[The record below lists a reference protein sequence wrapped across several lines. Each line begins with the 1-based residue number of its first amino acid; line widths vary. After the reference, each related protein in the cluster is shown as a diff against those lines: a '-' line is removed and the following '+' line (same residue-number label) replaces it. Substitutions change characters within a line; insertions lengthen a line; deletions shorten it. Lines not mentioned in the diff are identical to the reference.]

1 MQAQGSGSEFIQLVF
16 VLIVVTGSGSVGYYY
31 CYDVDDDYYYYYS
44 SEDLGTSPWDSARF
58 LRGSRKEK
66 GRLPRRVALTSYIW
80 VVVKI
85 MVPFWVPIIIRHL
98 LFRVPKKGP

>member
-31 CYDVDDDYYYYYS
+31 CYDVDDDYYYYYYS

-58 LRGSRKEK
+58 LRGSRN
-66 GRLPRRVALTSYIW
+66 RRVALTSYIW